1 MKSFI
6 KVFLQKIFKCAP
18 FESYEFILKAFVLS
32 SSTLETIVEDKYG
45 CRVVQLVLQRS
56 FCLIGS
62 FCSTNLLSLSQEKH
76 ASHVVEKAFHSAP
89 EPVLSTMM
97 HEVFEGYECDRD
109 GNDALN
115 VLMFDQYGNYVVQ
128 TMIDV
133 ALEVKQGI
141 RKGKVEWYN
150 RLVERVNVQQ
160 TRLLNFSSGKRII
173 SKLVEVKFKV
183 VKL

>member
-1 MKSFI
+1 
-6 KVFLQKIFKCAP
+6 
-18 FESYEFILKAFVLS
+18 
-32 SSTLETIVEDKYG
+32 
-45 CRVVQLVLQRS
+45 
-56 FCLIGS
+56 
-62 FCSTNLLSLSQEKH
+62 
-76 ASHVVEKAFHSAP
+76 
-89 EPVLSTMM
+89 
-97 HEVFEGYECDRD
+97 
-109 GNDALN
+109 
-115 VLMFDQYGNYVVQ
+115 MFDQYGNYVVQ